1 MCVSLK
7 SIGQQIK
14 ILERLK
20 DISNDR
26 TNERTPGISIS
37 PAPRFAR
44 AGDKKRSGPYWIT
57 WVRIR
62 KKKPVISNTG
72 KFFYFNNNVSNWYNN
87 SVVEK
92 IYGMAYIFTLLM
104 FKKPNKTTINKNKK
118 HIFIGQRPF
127 DSRLYLDISRS
138 FKWKETFIFR
148 YFKVFQVKRNVYI

>member
-1 MCVSLK
+1 MK
-7 SIGQQIK
+7 Q
-14 ILERLK
+14 
-20 DISNDR
+20 
-26 TNERTPGISIS
+26 
-37 PAPRFAR
+37 
-44 AGDKKRSGPYWIT
+44 KKRPVLDITGFFFRMGTQVKAEVRSTKYVT
-57 WVRIR
+57 WVRMR

-138 FKWKETFIFR
+138 FKWKKSFIFR
-148 YFKVFQVKRNVYI
+148 YFKVFQLSQIFTCGLSDLL